1 MRKQNYNRSV
11 RVSDAM
17 KLEKLI
23 LIVTVAC
30 VLLGVPVGYALKAR
44 ATQIQHDLDTRSKLQ
59 DQINS
64 VQQQLDLKSHE
75 VNVKTEDVQ
84 KLRDEKKDLEQ
95 KYNTLQQSKSKPLI
109 QVAREEAQAVSTP
122 PVAVLSGDHNDWL
135 AQAGIAQSD
144 WGYATYIINHEN
156 GLWCATRS
164 FGERS
169 CIGANVNVAY
179 GICQAN
185 PGTKMVS
192 AGADWRTN
200 VITQLKWCNGYAK
213 ARYGGWY
220 GAYQFWLKNNAW

>member
-1 MRKQNYNRSV
+1 MRNQKYNHGVRSA
-11 RVSDAM
+11 DPM

-30 VLLGVPVGYALKAR
+30 VLVGVPAGYALKAR
-44 ATQIQHDLDTRSKLQ
+44 ATQIQKDLDSRSKLQ
-59 DQINS
+59 GQIES
-64 VQQQLDLKSHE
+64 VQQQLDQKSHE

-84 KLRDEKKDLEQ
+84 KLQNEKKDLET
-95 KYNTLQQSKSKPLI
+95 KLQSKAQSKPLI
-109 QVAREEAQAVSTP
+109 QVARAEAQAVNTP
-122 PVAVLSGDHNDWL
+122 PVAVLPSNHNDWL
-135 AQAGIAQSD
+135 AQAGIAETD

-164 FGERS
+164 FGEKS

-192 AGADWRTN
+192 AGTDWQTN